1 MIVRRLGAALL
12 LYSGWLLLD
21 VVRPTGQ
28 CRYGAQPPRT
38 ASNATFPLAANG
50 VVHGLDR
57 VVSLSWDLGNGDT
70 REVANPN
77 GTLLVYLDVRLGG
90 GDVRRAGLS
99 VGY

>member
-1 MIVRRLGAALL
+1 MLFGRQVSVATVPNTP
-12 LYSGWLLLD
+12 W
-21 VVRPTGQ
+21 
-28 CRYGAQPPRT
+28 T

-77 GTLLVYLDVRLGG
+77 GTLP
-90 GDVRRAGLS
+90 
-99 VGY
+99 